1 MSAYLGMSEA
11 VSLGIH
17 SMLLLAKKPAEGLNL
32 ATMAALL
39 NASEAHLAKVMQ
51 RLRKSGMISA
61 LRGPGG
67 GYRLLLPAEEVSL
80 LQIYEAV
87 DGPFKFDENHCRC
100 PVSPCKINKLL
111 HEMSCRFFDYLK
123 SNTLASI
130 INESTKEVRQK

>member
-1 MSAYLGMSEA
+1 MSKYLGMSEA

-17 SMLLLAKKPAEGLNL
+17 SMLLLAQNPVEGLNL
-32 ATMAALL
+32 AAMAASL

-51 RLRKSGMISA
+51 RLRRSGMISA

-67 GYRLLLPAEEVSL
+67 GYRLLLPSDKVSL
-80 LQIYEAV
+80 LQIYEAI
-87 DGPFKFDENHCRC
+87 DGPFKFDENNCRC

-123 SNTLASI
+123 NNTLASI

>member
-1 MSAYLGMSEA
+1 MSTYLGMSEA

-17 SMLLLAKKPAEGLNL
+17 SMLLLAKNPAEGLNL
-32 ATMAALL
+32 VAMANSL

-67 GYRLLLPAEEVSL
+67 GYKLLFPPENISL
-80 LQIYEAV
+80 LQIYEAI
-87 DGPFKFDENHCRC
+87 DGPFKFEENHCRC

-111 HEMSCRFFDYLK
+111 HEMACHFFDYLK
-123 SNTLASI
+123 NNTLASV
-130 INESTKEVRQK
+130 INESQKEVRQK

>member
-17 SMLLLAKKPAEGLNL
+17 SMLLLAKKPSGDLNL
-32 ATMAALL
+32 AAMATAL

-51 RLRKSGMISA
+51 RLRRSGMISA

-67 GYRLLLPAEEVSL
+67 GYRLLLPSGEVSL
-80 LQIYEAV
+80 LQIYEAI
-87 DGPFKFDENHCRC
+87 DGPFKFEENHCRC

-123 SNTLASI
+123 NNTLASI
-130 INESTKEVRQK
+130 IDESKKGVEQQ